1 MSMLRCFGII
11 GHNLDQ
17 KWAWLSRG
25 HRWTPG
31 VRDPLKSSVTG
42 PSLLVN
48 RYLQIKFHKKI
59 RVNPP
64 LTLYPRP
71 PPLPPSFNTLSSL
84 SADPTDLS
92 RDGESYVGKVRSNL
106 VGTKFTIY
114 GSGLNPVKPPKPG
127 PEGAVIYREVGHV

>member
-1 MSMLRCFGII
+1 MCSLGQQTICPNMGIAAPKILVMSMLRCFGIII

-25 HRWTPG
+25 HRWAPG
-31 VRDPLKSSVTG
+31 VREPLKSSVTG

-64 LTLYPRP
+64 
-71 PPLPPSFNTLSSL
+71 
-84 SADPTDLS
+84 
-92 RDGESYVGKVRSNL
+92 
-106 VGTKFTIY
+106 
-114 GSGLNPVKPPKPG
+114 
-127 PEGAVIYREVGHV
+127 